1 MREQKTKA
9 QVKNKPK
16 NYEIIPTTYPQPA
29 PTTYPEPGPS
39 TPLPQPIPFAHHL

>member
-9 QVKNKPK
+9 QVKNRK

-29 PTTYPEPGPS
+29 PTTYPEPAPS